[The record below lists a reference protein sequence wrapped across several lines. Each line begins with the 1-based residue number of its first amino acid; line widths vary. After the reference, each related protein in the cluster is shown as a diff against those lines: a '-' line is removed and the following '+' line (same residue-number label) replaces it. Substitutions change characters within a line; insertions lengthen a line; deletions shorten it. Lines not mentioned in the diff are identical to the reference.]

1 MADKDKRQDL
11 SKDIIESSMLD
22 KIPVDE
28 IIYLSNN
35 ESAYEK
41 FKLQHPEDAHRLLLI
56 SLTNEEFDEPQ
67 AIQHWKNILEH
78 RNSLNQEL
86 GRDVGVAVASLDY
99 LTNIVDV
106 LTDPVLIEEDKS
118 QNISEI
124 ATNDRLTG
132 LVTRDIFDILL
143 KKEVSQASR
152 TGMDISLAM
161 IDIDDFKEINDH
173 YGHQQGDKVL
183 SSVGAIV
190 RNNVRKMDTAAR
202 YGGEELVILMPNTS
216 AKTASE
222 VAERIRK
229 DIENMRVSQIS
240 ITVSIGVSDT
250 RSIGTNLDELVKKAD
265 QALYQAKRTGKN
277 IVVRAG

>member
-41 FKLQHPEDAHRLLLI
+41 FKLQNPEDAHRLLLI
-56 SLTNEEFDEPQ
+56 SLTNEEFDEYQ

-78 RNSLNQEL
+78 RNSLNQKL

-143 KKEVSQASR
+143 KKEISQASR
-152 TGMDISLAM
+152 TDMDISLAM
-161 IDIDDFKEINDH
+161 IDIDDFKEINDR

-183 SSVGAIV
+183 TSVGAII
-190 RNNVRKMDTAAR
+190 RDNVRKMDTAAR

-216 AKTASE
+216 ATTASE
-222 VAERIRK
+222 VAERIRR

-250 RSIGTNLDELVKKAD
+250 RSIGTNIDELVKKAD
-265 QALYQAKRTGKN
+265 QALYQAKRAGKN
-277 IVVRAG
+277 QVIRAG